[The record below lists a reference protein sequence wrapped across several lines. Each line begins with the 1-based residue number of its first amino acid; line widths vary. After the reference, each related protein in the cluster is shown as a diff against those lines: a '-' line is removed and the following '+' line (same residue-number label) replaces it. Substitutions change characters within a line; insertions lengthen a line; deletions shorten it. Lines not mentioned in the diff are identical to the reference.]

1 MSSITLPLNV
11 LTVSKFSSLQDLRA
25 RESARQEAGPALEAM
40 ESFKQSRDAW
50 MEQIQSL
57 DGTSKDS
64 AATEP
69 GRVVLDQVRYPGG
82 IHPSPYVTAESQA
95 PADGYVRKARITTEE
110 YSDSDVNLSK
120 FSYTRTAQR
129 EIYTENSSLGGR
141 VKLLV
146 DHAKG
151 IVTFEA
157 PSFENFADREFETCL
172 SRPQK

>member
-1 MSSITLPLNV
+1 MSSITLPINV
-11 LTVSKFSSLQDLRA
+11 LAVSKFSSIQDLKA

-57 DGTSKDS
+57 DGTAKDS
-64 AATEP
+64 AANEQ
-69 GRVVLDQVRYPGG
+69 GRVVLDEVRYPGG

-95 PADGYVRKARITTEE
+95 PADGLVRKAKISTEE
-110 YSDSDVNLSK
+110 YSDTDVNKSK

-129 EIYTENSSLGGR
+129 EVYTETSSLGGH
-141 VKLLV
+141 VKLV
-146 DHAKG
+146 IDHTKG

-157 PSFENFADREFETCL
+157 PNFENFADREFDTCL
-172 SRPQK
+172 SRPQQ